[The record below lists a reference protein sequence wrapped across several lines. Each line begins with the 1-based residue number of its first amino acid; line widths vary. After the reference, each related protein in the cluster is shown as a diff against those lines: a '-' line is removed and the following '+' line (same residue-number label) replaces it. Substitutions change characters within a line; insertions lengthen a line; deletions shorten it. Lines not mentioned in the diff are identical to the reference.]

1 MTAPLT
7 LTHAAV
13 QACVTLNGVIDALF
27 EDENLQSNDS
37 IAELRSELCETYAGL
52 CAVLS
57 REFGTDAHVEIQRY
71 IGAEIGATRAILRA
85 KGVVLHGD
93 PK

>member
-1 MTAPLT
+1 MTCPET

-27 EDENLQSNDS
+27 DEVDPPGIDNL
-37 IAELRSELCETYAGL
+37 AEIRSELCGTYAAL

-57 REFGTDAHVEIQRY
+57 RDFKVDAHAEIQKYAAGEIETMRAMLKAR
-71 IGAEIGATRAILRA
+71 GAL
-85 KGVVLHGD
+85 
-93 PK
+93 